1 MTSYD
6 EYNDFELLYL
16 TCSENEEAYDILYK
30 KYKHSVEIK
39 AKKALR
45 LVRGKGLDLN
55 DLIQEG
61 MIGLSE
67 AIRDF
72 KTQKDVKFSTFANMC
87 IERQIN
93 SAITKA
99 NRIKHKSLN
108 ESLSLDDKITNYDKP
123 LIDKVIDEKEND
135 PSKYLINLETQK
147 EFYEMLEKQLTSFE
161 LDVLSLRL
169 KNYDYKEIA
178 LKLNKSYKSVDSALQ
193 RIKKKLRLILKDDY
207 LGKI

>member
-1 MTSYD
+1 MVLYE

-16 TCSENEEAYDILYK
+16 TCSENEEAYDILYN
-30 KYKHSVEIK
+30 KYKPLVEIK
-39 AKKALR
+39 ARKYLKY
-45 LVRGKGLDLN
+45 GKSRGLDLN

-99 NRIKHKSLN
+99 NRAKHKLLN
-108 ESLSLDDKITNYDKP
+108 ESLSLDDKASDNDKP
-123 LIDKVIDEKEND
+123 LMDVIFDTKDSDPINYVVLLEEKQELYN
-135 PSKYLINLETQK
+135 KLK
-147 EFYEMLEKQLTSFE
+147 EMLTPLE
-161 LDVLSLRL
+161 LDVLTLRL
-169 KNYDYKEIA
+169 REFDYKEIA
-178 LKLNKSYKSVDSALQ
+178 SKLNKSYKSIDSALQ
-193 RIKKKLRLILKDDY
+193 RIKIKLRKLFSNK
-207 LGKI
+207 

>member
-1 MTSYD
+1 MVLYE

-16 TCSENEEAYDILYK
+16 TCSENEEAYDILYN
-30 KYKHSVEIK
+30 KYKPLVEIK
-39 AKKALR
+39 ARKYLKY
-45 LVRGKGLDLN
+45 GKSRGLDLK

-99 NRIKHKSLN
+99 NRAKHKLLN
-108 ESLSLDDKITNYDKP
+108 ESLSLDDKASDNDKP
-123 LIDKVIDEKEND
+123 LMDVIFDTKDSDPINYVVLLEEKQELYN
-135 PSKYLINLETQK
+135 KLK
-147 EFYEMLEKQLTSFE
+147 EMLTPLE
-161 LDVLSLRL
+161 LDVLTLRL
-169 KNYDYKEIA
+169 REFDYKEIA
-178 LKLNKSYKSVDSALQ
+178 SKLNKSYKSIDSALQ
-193 RIKKKLRLILKDDY
+193 RIKIKLRKLFSNK
-207 LGKI
+207 